1 MQAKREKY
9 LKRLIEKKH
18 NGRIKIITGLRRVG
32 KSYLLFELFAKH
44 LHEQGV
50 EDSHILKMPLDERA
64 FARYRNPAELDSFVR
79 AWVRGDDKMH
89 YVFLDEIQFVAT
101 VQNPWLPG
109 DTIGFVDVLLGLM
122 KIRNADIY
130 VTGSNSRM
138 LSKDVVTQF
147 RDRGDEIR
155 VNPLTFREYYDVCED
170 KENAWL
176 EYRTYGGLPNLINM
190 KTHEEKAAYLKNLFA
205 STYNRDVLE
214 RNRLDGEMDTLDDL
228 LKAVSSSVGSLT
240 NPSRISNTF
249 KSELKKDI
257 PPATVAKYL
266 ACFEDAFILEKANRY
281 DVKGR
286 KYLGTPMKYY
296 YTDVGL
302 RNARLDFRQ
311 QEESHIMENILYN
324 ELKYRGFEVDVGAV
338 EYNYK
343 EGGKSKRKQLE
354 IDFVANKGSER
365 IYIQSALTVAD
376 SEKMRQE
383 TESLRRTK
391 DGFRKVVITKDEA
404 YPWHTEDGILVL
416 NLRQFLLNEDY
427 FTMTFLPLL

>member
-1 MQAKREKY
+1 MQANREKY
-9 LKRLIEKKH
+9 LKRLVEKKH

-50 EDSHILKMPLDERA
+50 DDDHILKMPLDEHA
-64 FARYRNPAELDSFVR
+64 FARYRNPMELDAYIRARVR
-79 AWVRGDDKMH
+79 SDDKMH

-101 VQNPWLPG
+101 IQNPWLPG

-155 VNPLTFREYYDVCED
+155 VNPLTFREYCDACD
-170 KENAWL
+170 NRENAWL
-176 EYRTYGGLPNLINM
+176 EYRTYGGLPNLLNM
-190 KTHEEKAAYLKNLFA
+190 KTHEEKASYLKNLFA
-205 STYNRDVLE
+205 STYTRDVLE
-214 RNRLDGEMDTLDDL
+214 RNKLDGAMDTLDDL

-240 NPSRISNTF
+240 NPAKISNTF
-249 KSELKKDI
+249 KSELNKDVA
-257 PPATVAKYL
+257 PATITKYL
-266 ACFEDAFILEKANRY
+266 GCFEDAFILEKANRY

-286 KYLGTPMKYY
+286 RYLGTPMKYY
-296 YTDVGL
+296 YTDIGL
-302 RNARLDFRQ
+302 RNAKLDFRQ
-311 QEESHIMENILYN
+311 QEESRIMENILYN
-324 ELKYRGFEVDVGAV
+324 ELRYRGFEVDVGSV
-338 EYNYK
+338 EYNFK
-343 EGGKSKRKQLE
+343 EDGKSKRKQLE
-354 IDFVANKGSER
+354 IDFVVNKGSER

-376 SEKMRQE
+376 AEKMKQE

-391 DGFRKVVITKDEA
+391 DYFKKVIITKDEA
-404 YPWHTEDGILVL
+404 YPWHTEEGILVL
-416 NLRQFLLNEDY
+416 NLRQFLLNENLVDEGLY
-427 FTMTFLPLL
+427 